1 MSKVVRAFLGTA
13 MCLCLVGAMAFAAAP
28 KGTKGQPISVGDFAI
43 ELVQAMNLKVDGG
56 LDQESAVNA
65 LRQLG
70 LNLGSSKGKLTEGEL
85 VRVLG
90 QLGVNVRTASP
101 GRAVSGA
108 KASAV
113 VRTFRGELSRAASA
127 SGMATIEGTS
137 PTPNDD
143 FNNGNGKGG
152 KFKRKANLS
161 PGGKGDD

>member
-1 MSKVVRAFLGTA
+1 MSKVVRAFVGTA

-28 KGTKGQPISVGDFAI
+28 RGTKSQPITVGDFAVQ
-43 ELVQAMNLKVDGG
+43 LVGAMNLQVSGD
-56 LDQESAVNA
+56 LTEESAMTA

-70 LNLGSSKGKLTEGEL
+70 LNLGSAGSRLTEGDL

-101 GRAVSGA
+101 GRSVTEA

-113 VRTFRGELSRAASA
+113 VRTFRGELSRAATS
-127 SGMATIEGTS
+127 SGLATIEGNK
-137 PTPNDD
+137 PDDD